1 MKSQVVAVLSN
12 NSLERSLI
20 LNFTNDD
27 IGTLGGGVLAT
38 VTTSDVLAHIDIQ
51 ISSTYHVIFLFSVDY
66 PYFNLN
72 MSGNSV
78 GKIYC
83 FFWRKMYQFASKV
96 FIDWIGI
103 WHNVSCFILLGAFLC
118 NLTIH

>member
-27 IGTLGGGVLAT
+27 IGTLGGSVLAT
-38 VTTSDVLAHIDIQ
+38 VTTSDGNSDNQ
-51 ISSTYHVIFLFSVDY
+51 ISSIYHLIFLFSIDY
-66 PYFNLN
+66 PYFDLN

-78 GKIYC
+78 GKKYS
-83 FFWRKMYQFASKV
+83 ASLEERCT
-96 FIDWIGI
+96 
-103 WHNVSCFILLGAFLC
+103 SSPARLLLIELEFGTMWVVLFC
-118 NLTIH
+118 WDHSSVT

>member
-20 LNFTNDD
+20 LNFTNGD

-38 VTTSDVLAHIDIQ
+38 VGTSDVLAHIDNQ
-51 ISSTYHVIFLFSVDY
+51 ISSIYHLIFLISIDY

-72 MSGNSV
+72 ISGNTV
-78 GKIYC
+78 EKIHC
-83 FFWRKMYQFASKV
+83 FFGRKMYQFTSKV
-96 FIDWIGI
+96 VID
-103 WHNVSCFILLGAFLC
+103 
-118 NLTIH
+118 